1 MAKALKRKTIN
12 LALQGGGAHG
22 AFTWGTLDR
31 LLEEDRLEIEGVS
44 GTSAGAMN
52 ALMLKTGIVDGGRKG
67 AKDRLDTFWGEV
79 QGQAKR
85 SVNPL
90 SDWVALFSN
99 NAARIADA
107 AIRSPFYF
115 ASDTMGRAF
124 SPYDWNPL
132 NINPLRDLL
141 DDLIDWNVVCK
152 GCKPFTFVSATNVR
166 SGRIK
171 VFTDAEMSIDVV
183 LASACLPNLFQA
195 VEINGQHYW
204 DGGFMGNPALY
215 PLFNACDAPDTVIVH
230 VNPIERPDVPTRA
243 DDIQNRINEISFNSS
258 LMRELRSLGRIIEL
272 IEKGE
277 LISTSERKLFIH
289 SIRDDETM
297 AKLNVATKI
306 VPEPELFDFLK
317 EAGRAAADTF
327 LKAHWNDLGKKS
339 SVDLP
344 SMFED

>member
-1 MAKALKRKTIN
+1 MAKHLKRKTVN

-22 AFTWGTLDR
+22 AFTWGALDR
-31 LLEEDRLEIEGVS
+31 LLEEDRLDIEGVS

-52 ALMLKTGIVDGGRKG
+52 ALMLKTGFVEGGRMG
-67 AKDRLDTFWGEV
+67 ARERLDTFWGEIEA
-79 QGQAKR
+79 QAKR

-141 DDLIDWNVVCK
+141 DELIDWPSVCK
-152 GCKPFTFVSATNVR
+152 HCLPYTYVSATNVR
-166 SGRIK
+166 TGRIK
-171 VFTDAEMSIDVV
+171 IFKDPDLSIDVV

-204 DGGFMGNPALY
+204 DGGYMGNPALY
-215 PLFNACDAPDTVIVH
+215 PLFNNCAATDTIIVH
-230 VNPIERPDVPTRA
+230 VNPIERDDVPMRA
-243 DDIQNRINEISFNSS
+243 DEIQNRVNEISFNSS
-258 LMRELRSLGRIIEL
+258 LMRELRSLTRIMDL
-272 IEKGE
+272 IQKGE
-277 LISTSERKLFIH
+277 LVSTTERKLYIH

-297 AKLNVATKI
+297 SQLNVATKI
-306 VPEPELFDFLK
+306 VPEPELFEHLK
-317 EAGRAAADTF
+317 QAGRAAAETF
-327 LKAHWNDLGKKS
+327 LTTHWAKIGKQS
-339 SVDLP
+339 SMDLP

>member
-1 MAKALKRKTIN
+1 
-12 LALQGGGAHG
+12 
-22 AFTWGTLDR
+22 
-31 LLEEDRLEIEGVS
+31 
-44 GTSAGAMN
+44 
-52 ALMLKTGIVDGGRKG
+52 MLKSGFVDGGRRG
-67 AKDRLDTFWGEV
+67 ARERLDTFWGEV
-79 QGQAKR
+79 QDQARR

-115 ASDTMGRAF
+115 ASDTLGRAF

-141 DDLIDWNVVCK
+141 DELIDWPTVCRT
-152 GCKPFTFVSATNVR
+152 CQPHMFVSATNVR

-171 VFTDAEMSIDVV
+171 VFRDPDLSIEVV

-195 VEINGQHYW
+195 VEIDGQHYW

-215 PLFNACDAPDTVIVH
+215 PLFNNCSAPDTVIIH
-230 VNPIERPDVPTRA
+230 VNPIERDEVPVRA

-258 LMRELRSLGRIIEL
+258 LLRELRSLNRVM
-272 IEKGE
+272 E
-277 LISTSERKLFIH
+277 LISSGELVPKSERQLFIH

-297 AKLNVATKI
+297 SKLNVATKI
-306 VPEPELFDFLK
+306 VPEPELFDYLK
-317 EAGRAAADTF
+317 DAGRRSADAF
-327 LKAHWNDLGKKS
+327 LRQNWEKIGRETTIDLG
-339 SVDLP
+339 DPL
-344 SMFED
+344 E

>member
-1 MAKALKRKTIN
+1 MAKSLERKTVN

-22 AFTWGTLDR
+22 AYTWGALDR

-52 ALMLKTGIVDGGRKG
+52 ALMLKSGIVDGGRDG
-67 AKDRLDTFWGEV
+67 AKARLDTFWGEV
-79 QGQAKR
+79 RAQAKR
-85 SVNPL
+85 SVNPV

-115 ASDTMGRAF
+115 ASDTLGRAF

-141 DDLIDWNVVCK
+141 EDLIDWEAVCK
-152 GCKPFTFVSATNVR
+152 SCMPYMFVSATNVR

-171 VFTDAEMSIDVV
+171 VFRDPELSVDVV

-195 VEINGQHYW
+195 VEIDGEHYW

-215 PLFNACDAPDTVIVH
+215 PLFHKCAAPDTVIVH
-230 VNPIERPDVPTRA
+230 VNPIERDEVPTRA
-243 DDIQNRINEISFNSS
+243 DEIQNRINEISFNSS
-258 LMRELRSLGRIIEL
+258 LMRELRSLGRIMEL
-272 IEKGE
+272 IGSGE
-277 LISTSERKLFIH
+277 LVSTTERRLFVH

-317 EAGRAAADTF
+317 EAGRASAERF
-327 LKAHWNDLGKKS
+327 LTEHWGRIGNESSLDLK
-339 SVDLP
+339 D
-344 SMFED
+344 MFED

>member
-1 MAKALKRKTIN
+1 MAKLQGRKTIN

-22 AFTWGTLDR
+22 AFTWGAMDR
-31 LLEEDRLEIEGVS
+31 LLDEPLLDIEGVS

-52 ALMLKTGIVDGGRKG
+52 ALMLKSGIVDGGREG
-67 AKDRLDTFWGEV
+67 AKQRLDTFWGEV
-79 QGQAKR
+79 RAQAKR
-85 SVNPL
+85 SVNPVT
-90 SDWVALFSN
+90 DWVALFSN

-141 DDLIDWNVVCK
+141 DDLIDWKTVCK
-152 GCKPFTFVSATNVR
+152 SCAPYMFVSATNVR

-171 VFTDAEMSIDVV
+171 VFHDHELSVDVV

-195 VEINGQHYW
+195 VEIGGQHYW

-215 PLFNACDAPDTVIVH
+215 PLFKECAAPDTVIVH
-230 VNPIERPDVPTRA
+230 VNPIERDDLPMRA
-243 DDIQNRINEISFNSS
+243 DEIQNRINEISFNSS
-258 LMRELRSLGRIIEL
+258 LMRELRSLGRIMEL
-272 IEKGE
+272 IASGE
-277 LISTSERKLFIH
+277 LVSTTERRLYIH

-317 EAGRAAADTF
+317 QAGRHAADRF
-327 LKAHWNDLGKKS
+327 LREHWSRIGNESSLDLR
-339 SVDLP
+339 D
-344 SMFED
+344 MFEE

>member
-1 MAKALKRKTIN
+1 MAKALKRKTVN

-22 AFTWGTLDR
+22 AFTWGALDR
-31 LLEEDRLEIEGVS
+31 LLEEDRLEIEGIS

-52 ALMLKTGIVDGGRKG
+52 ALMLKSGIVDGGRRG
-67 AKDRLDTFWGEV
+67 ARERLDAFWGEV
-79 QGQAKR
+79 RTQAKR

-115 ASDTMGRAF
+115 ASDTLGRAF

-141 DDLIDWNVVCK
+141 EDLIDWPTVCK
-152 GCKPFTFVSATNVR
+152 TCTPHMFVSATNVR
-166 SGRIK
+166 TGRIR
-171 VFTDAEMSIDVV
+171 VFKDPDLSIDVV

-215 PLFNACDAPDTVIVH
+215 PLFNNCATPDTIIVH
-230 VNPIERPDVPTRA
+230 VNPIERDEVPIRA

-258 LMRELRSLGRIIEL
+258 LMRELRSLNRIMEL
-272 IEKGE
+272 IGSGE
-277 LISTSERKLFIH
+277 LVSTTERRIFMH
-289 SIRDDETM
+289 SIRDDATM

-317 EAGRAAADTF
+317 DAGRRSADTF
-327 LKAHWNDLGKKS
+327 LKQNWDKLGRETTF
-339 SVDLP
+339 DLP
-344 SMFED
+344 GMFED

>member
-1 MAKALKRKTIN
+1 MAKALKRKTVN

-22 AFTWGTLDR
+22 AFTWGALDR
-31 LLEEDRLEIEGVS
+31 LLEEDRLDIEGIS

-52 ALMLKTGIVDGGRKG
+52 ALMLKTGMVDGGRKG
-67 AKDRLDTFWGEV
+67 AKDRLDAFWAQV
-79 QGQAKR
+79 QGQATR

-90 SDWVALFSN
+90 SDWVGLFSN

-141 DDLIDWNVVCK
+141 DELIDWKTVCET
-152 GCKPFTFVSATNVR
+152 CLPHTFISATNVR
-166 SGRIK
+166 SGKIK
-171 VFTDAEMSIDVV
+171 VFKDADMSIDVV

-195 VEINGQHYW
+195 VEIKGQHYW

-215 PLFNACDAPDTVIVH
+215 PLFNNCAAADTIIVH

-258 LMRELRSLGRIIEL
+258 LMRELRSLSRIMEL
-272 IEKGE
+272 IERGE

-317 EAGRAAADTF
+317 AAGRKATDRF
-327 LKAHWNDLGKKS
+327 LKDHWKDLGKKS